1 MFDVGGGELI
11 LILLAIVLLF
21 GPKKLPEL
29 ARSFGKGM
37 AQLRRAQ
44 TEFQRNLNSLE
55 DDITNTVNE
64 VVQDQPAQPP
74 TPFNTPS
81 PDNAPTEKA
90 HAETPTPFEG
100 NDSTRSSEDVQAP
113 PLAAIRIEPAQGTI
127 SREVERLTQ
136 RPANQS

>member
-1 MFDVGGGELI
+1 MFDVGGGELL

-55 DDITNTVNE
+55 DEITSTVNE
-64 VVQDQPAQPP
+64 VVQDQSVSQPK
-74 TPFNTPS
+74 TSADSS
-81 PDNAPTEKA
+81 PMEKA
-90 HAETPTPFEG
+90 QAETQTPLEDG
-100 NDSTRSSEDVQAP
+100 GIDSNGSMHSPVSLAP
-113 PLAAIRIEPAQGTI
+113 IRIEPAQGTI

-136 RPANQS
+136 RTSDES